1 MSATRRA
8 TKAVKDSQAK
18 VRCHSW
24 VPSKESNR
32 SSKIRAQG
40 FLGTV
45 FCLSALLTGSFDPG
59 VCETAQAA
67 LLFPSNFVS
76 RCPKC
81 PGQPRWPC
89 PVRES
94 SDWQSPRPQ
103 PPYWKSGTPCQN
115 PSHMCQTITAYFS
128 WPVSGSQRVLDV
140 S

>member
-45 FCLSALLTGSFDPG
+45 FCLSAFLTDRGLLI
-59 VCETAQAA
+59 AA
-67 LLFPSNFVS
+67 L
-76 RCPKC
+76 
-81 PGQPRWPC
+81 
-89 PVRES
+89 EE
-94 SDWQSPRPQ
+94 
-103 PPYWKSGTPCQN
+103 
-115 PSHMCQTITAYFS
+115 MS
-128 WPVSGSQRVLDV
+128 WAEFCTEFFLGRIL
-140 S
+140 